1 MMKKF
6 TLLIGG
12 LATATAMG
20 FASPS
25 LANTGCVAANYEIL
39 IDKTAIGRER
49 ADLPFCANMNNGWGN
64 GDQAAPGSSLLV
76 NNAEN
81 QCDGPNTIEC
91 SGDNATQSESPS
103 NSPNSGSTDP
113 A

>member
-1 MMKKF
+1 MMNKF

-12 LATATAMG
+12 LAMATTFGVAT
-20 FASPS
+20 PS
-25 LANTGCVAANYEIL
+25 LANSGCVAANYEIL
-39 IDKTAIGRER
+39 IDKTATGKER

-81 QCDGPNTIEC
+81 NCTDDVLCESTGN
-91 SGDNATQSESPS
+91 GDNTRRSPS
-103 NSPNSGSTDP
+103 NSPNSG
-113 A
+113 

>member
-1 MMKKF
+1 MMNKF

-20 FASPS
+20 FASPT
-25 LANTGCVAANYEIL
+25 LANSGCVAGNGEIKL
-39 IDKTAIGRER
+39 DNIGSDEVGVM
-49 ADLPFCANMNNGWGN
+49 LPFCANMNNGWGN

-81 QCDGPNTIEC
+81 QCDNLSLCPNGNIDNT
-91 SGDNATQSESPS
+91 GDSPS
-103 NSPNSGSTDP
+103 NSPNSG
-113 A
+113 

>member
-25 LANTGCVAANYEIL
+25 LANSGCVAANYEIL

-64 GDQAAPGSSLLV
+64 GDQAAPGSSLYV

-81 QCDGPNTIEC
+81 QCDGPDA
-91 SGDNATQSESPS
+91 DNCDGINAWQTESPS
-103 NSPNSGSTDP
+103 NSPNSG
-113 A
+113 

>member
-1 MMKKF
+1 MMNKF

-25 LANTGCVAANYEIL
+25 LANSGCVASNNEVL
-39 IDKTAIGRER
+39 IDNIAAGKER
-49 ADLPFCANMNNGWGN
+49 ADFPFCANMNNGWGN
-64 GDQAAPGSSLLV
+64 GDQAAPGSSLYV

-81 QCDGPNTIEC
+81 NCAVEANCVDGN
-91 SGDNATQSESPS
+91 GDNTRTSPS

>member
-1 MMKKF
+1 MMNKF

-25 LANTGCVAANYEIL
+25 LANSGCVASNNEAL
-39 IDKTAIGRER
+39 IDNIAIGRER

-81 QCDGPNTIEC
+81 QCDDLSLCPNGNIDNT
-91 SGDNATQSESPS
+91 GDSPS
-103 NSPNSGSTDP
+103 NSPNSG
-113 A
+113 

>member
-25 LANTGCVAANYEIL
+25 LANSECPASNNYIQL
-39 IDKTAIGRER
+39 DKMAIGRER
-49 ADLPFCANMNNGWGN
+49 ADLPYCANLNNGWGN
-64 GDQAAPGSSLLV
+64 GDQAAPGSSLYV

-81 QCDGPNTIEC
+81 QCDGPDA
-91 SGDNATQSESPS
+91 DNCDGINAWQTESPS
-103 NSPNSGSTDP
+103 NSPNSG
-113 A
+113 